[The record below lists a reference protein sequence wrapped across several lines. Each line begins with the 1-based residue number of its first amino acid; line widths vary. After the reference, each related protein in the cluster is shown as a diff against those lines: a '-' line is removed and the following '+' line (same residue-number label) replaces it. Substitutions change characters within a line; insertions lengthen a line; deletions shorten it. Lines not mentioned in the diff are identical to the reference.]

1 MGIKLIA
8 FDLDGTLLNSRK
20 EITPDNL
27 AALHAAAEKGI
38 LTVPASGRLYPGLP
52 RELKGK
58 DFRYS
63 ILCNGMTVYDAAE
76 DMKLCDYPISL
87 EETLRFFDYA
97 DSIGI
102 FYDCYADDH
111 PRITGSIY
119 ERLPELITDP
129 SFLAMMLNLRKP
141 VKDLRS
147 WLIERGAPVQKILFY
162 FTDLNQRLEQLREM
176 PALFPDYNITSSIYC
191 NIEINSKAADK
202 GKALLA
208 LCEKLG
214 IDPGDTMVLGD
225 GLNDLGMFRV
235 SGLRVAMA
243 NAADE
248 VKAAADH
255 VTGSCEESGVAAA
268 LKKYV
273 L

>member
-38 LTVPASGRLYPGLP
+38 LTVPASGRLYPGIP

-111 PRITGSIY
+111 PRITKSIY

-129 SFLAMMLNLRKP
+129 SFLSMMLQLRKP

-235 SGLRVAMA
+235 SGLRVAMS